1 MAEVTELKSASRV
14 HKGEWTDSG
23 IPFFR
28 SSDVMAAINGTTNEK
43 TYISEELYEKL
54 SSASG
59 KLDEGDVLVTGGGS
73 VGNPYIVPNNEPL
86 YTKDADL
93 LWIKNQGRFHPYYL
107 YEYFFSPTFR
117 TYLSSISHVGTI
129 AHYTITQLSET
140 PIYFPNIEEQIKVGE
155 YFDSL
160 DHLITLHQKK
170 CFEWK
175 KIGFSSA
182 SISWEQRKLGDIYIE
197 RNERGNTELD
207 ILSVSIHH
215 GISKNELASDELGK
229 SVRRSDD
236 KSLYKHVYYGDLVFN
251 MMRAWQGAIGVAR
264 NEGMV
269 SPAYISAIPNGSIF
283 PEYMD
288 YCLRRKCIINQ
299 INNLSYGV
307 TDFRKRLYWEP
318 FTRVTIMMPSV
329 DEQRKITDVLSRL
342 DHLITLHQRK
352 LELLKRLRNSLID
365 RCFIG
370 EKYTM
375 SKKILY
381 HGSPNRVIVPKFG
394 FGEDRHDYGRGFYLT
409 ENLELAK
416 EWAVCRPDE
425 TNGWVHKY
433 ELEME
438 GLNILD
444 FQKYDVLSWLAEL
457 MKHRDA
463 ADSRRYKMLAQK
475 FIEKYGI
482 DTCGYDVITGW
493 RANASYFY
501 IAKEFVRD
509 NIDIEILEE
518 LLSLGGL
525 GIQFC
530 IKSERAFAQL
540 SEVEQDIMSVD
551 YSEFND
557 RYNERDINAR
567 NKMRALVDSDAN
579 KVTQVFSTLFER

>member
-1 MAEVTELKSASRV
+1 MPYSYATSQDFLSLSKLNVE
-14 HKGEWTDSG
+14 
-23 IPFFR
+23 PFFTVY
-28 SSDVMAAINGTTNEK
+28 SCYKKLQSELNSVQGTSIK
-43 TYISEELYEKL
+43 GI
-54 SSASG
+54 
-59 KLDEGDVLVTGGGS
+59 
-73 VGNPYIVPNNEPL
+73 
-86 YTKDADL
+86 TKDEL
-93 LWIKNQGRFHPYYL
+93 LSKAIMVP
-107 YEYFFSPTFR
+107 EYAEQQQIGTFFQ
-117 TYLSSISHVGTI
+117 
-129 AHYTITQLSET
+129 QLD
-140 PIYFPNIEEQIKVGE
+140 Y
-155 YFDSL
+155 
-160 DHLITLHQKK
+160 LITLHQKK

-182 SISWEQRKLGDIYIE
+182 SISWEQRKLDEILIQRVEHQTISANAPLLAFSYAEGVIDPEDKKSNKRDFIMTDKHSKIFSRTELNDIIYNPANVIHGAIHRNKLGTGVVSPIYKIFVCNNVSPKYMGERLHTDIFIREITKYIE
-197 RNERGNTELD
+197 GTVIKLRTLSPEMFLGIMVEIPSSYEEQEKIGKFFEHLD
-207 ILSVSIHH
+207 
-215 GISKNELASDELGK
+215 G
-229 SVRRSDD
+229 
-236 KSLYKHVYYGDLVFN
+236 
-251 MMRAWQGAIGVAR
+251 
-264 NEGMV
+264 
-269 SPAYISAIPNGSIF
+269 
-283 PEYMD
+283 
-288 YCLRRKCIINQ
+288 
-299 INNLSYGV
+299 
-307 TDFRKRLYWEP
+307 
-318 FTRVTIMMPSV
+318 
-329 DEQRKITDVLSRL
+329 
-342 DHLITLHQRK
+342 LITLHQRK
-352 LELLKRLRNSLID
+352 LELLKRLRNSLVN
-365 RCFIG
+365 RCFTG
-370 EKYTM
+370 EKITM

-394 FGEDRHDYGRGFYLT
+394 YGEDRHDYGRGFYLT

-433 ELEME
+433 ELEMD

-567 NKMRALVDSDAN
+567 TKMRALVDSDAN
-579 KVTQVFSTLFER
+579 KVTHVFSTLFER